1 MQTRGIVLSAL
12 YAVLTALAARIS
24 VPLGAV
30 PVTLQV
36 LVVLLSGFLLGKKL
50 GALSQVAYIAMGLF
64 GFPVFTTGGG
74 IQSVLSPTFGYI
86 LGFVPMAWCAGRLTE
101 GERPGFARYL
111 LAGVASVTVLYAAGA
126 TFLLWNMTWI
136 VGKPIGVV
144 RVIQIGV
151 LPFIVVD
158 AVKAVVA
165 ASFAWKIRPRLR
177 AGRE

>member
-86 LGFVPMAWCAGRLTE
+86 LGFVPMAWCAGR
-101 GERPGFARYL
+101 RRCRR
-111 LAGVASVTVLYAAGA
+111 
-126 TFLLWNMTWI
+126 I
-136 VGKPIGVV
+136 H
-144 RVIQIGV
+144 
-151 LPFIVVD
+151 
-158 AVKAVVA
+158 
-165 ASFAWKIRPRLR
+165 
-177 AGRE
+177 